1 MCVWPGGIPSAVDS
15 RTGCGVDEP
24 SVGGGL
30 WRVGGVN
37 DNVGFD
43 VLVLRSRRA
52 DALFSWVS
60 CSAFEAGFGNH
71 RSRDASANA
80 SAVQSPLSPGPSLFH
95 DHRHHQQRQEVGPA
109 AAMFRT
115 ELHEGYRILQ
125 DGGQVEYW
133 LGYKEGNGAG
143 GSGGT
148 AFDLRECEGGEEAVV
163 AWTVQGSA
171 APAPASGIEM
181 GYDRQNSQADVG

>member
-1 MCVWPGGIPSAVDS
+1 M
-15 RTGCGVDEP
+15 
-24 SVGGGL
+24 
-30 WRVGGVN
+30 
-37 DNVGFD
+37 GFD

-52 DALFSWVS
+52 DALFSGVS

-71 RSRDASANA
+71 RSSDASANA

-109 AAMFRT
+109 AAAAMFRT

-125 DGGQVEYW
+125 DDGQVEYW
-133 LGYKEGNGAG
+133 LGYKEGNGGG

-148 AFDLRECEGGEEAVV
+148 AFDLRECDGGEEAVA

-171 APAPASGIEM
+171 APAPASEIEM
-181 GYDRQNSQADVG
+181 EYDGQDSGAGGMSQADVG